1 MKGYRKIGTTVL
13 FMCLSISII
22 LITFFGIL
30 SVTNIY
36 NISGKQI
43 AAMENRMREDYDE
56 MIKGQVQTI
65 ISMLEPINKQIQEGK
80 LTEKDGKE
88 LAANLIRESK
98 YLENGY
104 FWVDTTEGINV
115 VLLGSDV
122 EGTDRKGLTDHNG
135 FKIVEKFL
143 EIGNGEGSGFLD
155 YYFPKANETEPS
167 PKRAYVQLYK
177 PFNWIIGTGNYV
189 DEIDKIV
196 ASDKEE
202 TSKTIGDIVG
212 LILVSSAVLL
222 CMGVAISFL
231 FRSIISKKVDMLL
244 I

>member
-155 YYFPKANETEPS
+155 YYFLRRMKLNLRPKEPMCNYIS
-167 PKRAYVQLYK
+167 RL
-177 PFNWIIGTGNYV
+177 IG
-189 DEIDKIV
+189 
-196 ASDKEE
+196 
-202 TSKTIGDIVG
+202 
-212 LILVSSAVLL
+212 L
-222 CMGVAISFL
+222 
-231 FRSIISKKVDMLL
+231 
-244 I
+244 